1 MPEKTEPAVVR
12 PSNPLSD
19 AIRSFANSLNALR
32 DFVNLV
38 GSILDEH
45 QKKSLRKHRKAL
57 LTVLLGIN
65 AVLKKPQ
72 LSEAEA
78 ANIKK
83 QLGGEVKLEVIGQNS
98 VNIQLDHAE
107 PKKNYIDAIKVIT
120 VASKHQSLL
129 YRSALISLISSAEWF
144 LSQVFREH
152 LERYPETA
160 GTKDK
165 LLSLDEL
172 KSFDS
177 VGDARKYI
185 IDIRIDE
192 IMWGSLEDWIKY
204 LTEKIKL
211 SAGYLK
217 PTKERL
223 TEIFQRRNVMV
234 HNNGV
239 ANSIYFHK
247 VAAEFRP
254 GISLGQELTISP
266 EYLRDG
272 IDLIESNF
280 ILLGAE
286 LWKQLDAKD
295 EDRGAAIANVAFERL
310 SEERWTVAE
319 TLSNFLRADKQ
330 LPERFQ
336 LIGLLNYWQSL
347 KWGGRFDEVK
357 SDIES
362 ADFSAKDEL
371 FQIGR
376 YALLDDVE
384 NFVKLLPIVLGADKL
399 DEEKLVTWPIFKEMV
414 KTERVS
420 EFLKLRKQ
428 DTKSTQHEEAGISK
442 PEDSEPAGEN
452 ARKQKSAISD

>member
-1 MPEKTEPAVVR
+1 MPEKIETVVDR
-12 PSNPLSD
+12 PSNSLSA
-19 AIRSFANSLNALR
+19 AIPSFASSLNALR
-32 DFVNLV
+32 DFVSLV
-38 GSILDEH
+38 GSILNEH
-45 QKKSLRKHRKAL
+45 QKKSLRKRRKEL
-57 LTVLLGIN
+57 LTLLLGIN
-65 AVLKKPQ
+65 ALQ
-72 LSEAEA
+72 GGSELSEAETA
-78 ANIKK
+78 KIKK
-83 QLGGEVKLEVIGQNS
+83 QIGGEVEVKVTGQNS
-98 VNIQLDHAE
+98 VNIQLDHVY
-107 PKKNYIDAIKVIT
+107 PKHNYADAIKVVT
-120 VASKHQSLL
+120 AGDKHKSLL

-144 LSQVFREH
+144 LSQVLREH
-152 LERYPETA
+152 LERYPEAA

-177 VGDARKYI
+177 VGDARKYLV
-185 IDIRIDE
+185 DIRIDE
-192 IMWGSLEDWIKY
+192 IMWGSFEDWIKY
-204 LTEKIKL
+204 LTEKVKL

-217 PTKERL
+217 PARERL
-223 TEIFQRRNVMV
+223 IEIFQRRNVMV

-247 VAAEFRP
+247 VAAELRV
-254 GISLGQELTISP
+254 GVSLGQELSISP

-295 EDRGAAIANVAFERL
+295 EDRGAAIADIAFKRL
-310 SEERWTVAE
+310 GEERWAVAE

-336 LIGLLNYWQSL
+336 LIGILNYWQCL
-347 KWGGRFDEVK
+347 KWVGRFDEVR
-357 SDIES
+357 SDVES

-384 NFVKLLPIVLGADKL
+384 NFVKLLPIVLGAEKL
-399 DEEKLVTWPIFKEMV
+399 DQEKLGTWPIFKEMV
-414 KTERVS
+414 KTEPVL
-420 EFLKLRKQ
+420 EFLKLRGPEIKSVKGKEADVSRRDDSEFADEHAGEQ
-428 DTKSTQHEEAGISK
+428 KSTIV
-442 PEDSEPAGEN
+442 D
-452 ARKQKSAISD
+452 